1 MSELIMMG
9 VLVLTTCLTQAVGIL
24 VLVNRLDLIQ
34 TMLLKMQANE
44 LERLIDEQNSKKAM
58 KDALVKPYE

>member
-1 MSELIMMG
+1 VTELIMMG

-24 VLVNRLDLIQ
+24 VLVDRLDLIQ

-44 LERLIDEQNSKKAM
+44 LERLIAEQDRLIAGRTKELGDK
-58 KDALVKPYE
+58 